1 MNGMDR
7 RDVLRRMA
15 GLAGASAAA
24 IGVAVWLSG
33 RSRRPEEAGGIVF
46 EKDHAVTPDPTR
58 PDLAVIQGQDLRQL
72 ARRAVDELGG
82 IGRFVARGD
91 VVVVKPNMAWDRTPA
106 QGANTNP
113 QLVGELVRVCQ
124 EAGARRVIVA
134 DVSINEPNRVA
145 ARSGIAEAV
154 RNAGAELVLPE
165 ARLFREVNLRGET
178 LASWPVLLPFLEAD
192 KIINVPVA
200 KHHSL
205 TGASL
210 GLKNWYGILGGAR
223 HRLHQRIHESL
234 ADLGA
239 FVRPTLTVMDAWRVL
254 VRNGP
259 SGGNPADAELRKTVI
274 AGTDPVA
281 LDAWAARAYWNL
293 GEDQLRYL
301 TLARERGLGT
311 PKFESLRI
319 RSLTV

>member
-1 MNGMDR
+1 MNGLDR

-24 IGVAVWLSG
+24 AGLAVWLSG
-33 RSRRPEEAGGIVF
+33 RSRRPEEVGGILF
-46 EKDHAVTPDPTR
+46 EKDHAVPPDPTR

-154 RNAGAELVLPE
+154 HNTGAELVLPE

-178 LASWPVLLPFLEAD
+178 LASWPVLRPFLEAD

-200 KHHSL
+200 
-205 TGASL
+205 
-210 GLKNWYGILGGAR
+210 
-223 HRLHQRIHESL
+223 
-234 ADLGA
+234 
-239 FVRPTLTVMDAWRVL
+239 
-254 VRNGP
+254 
-259 SGGNPADAELRKTVI
+259 
-274 AGTDPVA
+274 
-281 LDAWAARAYWNL
+281 
-293 GEDQLRYL
+293 
-301 TLARERGLGT
+301 
-311 PKFESLRI
+311 
-319 RSLTV
+319 